1 MSVDP
6 PVINIV
12 KINKTVATSP
22 ECIEFDDA
30 LEGDLTG
37 VFTVAAMVSPLS
49 TTATG
54 VVNRLYGGKY
64 IIAESAGGVIS
75 GHVVAVA
82 ATLSGTGFLQVQ
94 HLNGNLGENVA
105 SSQPIGVALE
115 DGTGAGT
122 PIKVAISG
130 ICSVLSSPTSLTFV
144 RGCMLYVDTANAGRA
159 IIASLPTGANRAA
172 IGICLSATGAAV
184 TNTPLLVALKL
195 SYEAT

>member
-6 PVINIV
+6 PVIHIV
-12 KINKTVATSP
+12 KINKTVAASP
-22 ECIEFDDA
+22 ECIEFDDG

-37 VFTVAAMVSPLS
+37 AYTVAGMVSPVG
-49 TTATG
+49 TG
-54 VVNRLYGGKY
+54 AGIVNRLYGGKY
-64 IIAESAGGVIS
+64 IVVKSAGGVIS
-75 GHVVAVA
+75 GHVVTVA
-82 ATLSGTGFLQVQ
+82 AGLSPEGFLQVQ
-94 HLNGNLGENVA
+94 HLAGNLAENSE

-115 DGTGAGT
+115 DGADAGT
-122 PIKVAISG
+122 AIKVAISG

-159 IIASLPTGANRAA
+159 IIASLPGTANRAA
-172 IGICLSATGAAV
+172 IGVCLSATGGAV